1 MYISFTY
8 SLCPVPRPPPFLVF
22 AATAQ
27 MPGAPGGHGSALTA
41 GTTAQIDS
49 LPSAEPDGSLVSPG
63 GPPGTAD
70 SVAGGAG
77 PTGSTQGVGGSAGPA
92 AGAAVTTLV
101 YVQRVATLGNHP
113 YPACTLS
120 SVRVAP
126 RVGGGA
132 PRCGSVSSLLPRKI
146 VALSVKWCS
155 ILRQRAGA
163 SAYNSAYPLLLH
175 PYPHNAHLWSWQVLC
190 DLYEAQGGAEA
201 PGHASGAGCAGL
213 HPRL

>member
-126 RVGGGA
+126 RVGGGGTALRFCVITFA
-132 PRCGSVSSLLPRKI
+132 PKNCCPVCKVVLHTAAARRGFCLQQRLSLV
-146 VALSVKWCS
+146 VAPLSTQCALVV
-155 ILRQRAGA
+155 LAGT
-163 SAYNSAYPLLLH
+163 L
-175 PYPHNAHLWSWQVLC
+175 
-190 DLYEAQGGAEA
+190 
-201 PGHASGAGCAGL
+201 
-213 HPRL
+213 